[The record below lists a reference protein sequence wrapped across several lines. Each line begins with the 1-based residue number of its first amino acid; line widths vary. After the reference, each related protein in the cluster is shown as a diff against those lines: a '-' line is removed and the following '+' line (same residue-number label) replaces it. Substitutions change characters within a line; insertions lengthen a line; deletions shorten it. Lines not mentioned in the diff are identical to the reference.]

1 MKKFLAILLVAVL
14 ALSLVSC
21 GNNADGGDKGGD
33 KTDDKNDSTQSTYV
47 PLEVL
52 EKVWE
57 SFTDDE
63 KFPVAGGD
71 MTEENMNMEG
81 PGKFGVEDTSALD
94 TTLAFP
100 TTAADKIDDAASL
113 VHMMNANT
121 FTCGAFHV
129 KDAADVDSV
138 ASAIK
143 DSVMQ
148 RQWIC
153 GFPDKLVVVK
163 VGDCVVSFFGAEDLV
178 DAFKTKLTAA
188 YDASEIV
195 CDEPVA

>member
-1 MKKFLAILLVAVL
+1 MKKLLAILLVAVFT
-14 ALSLVSC
+14 LSLVSC
-21 GNNADGGDKGGD
+21 GGNTEGGDKNDG
-33 KTDDKNDSTQSTYV
+33 KNDSAQSSYV

-57 SFTDDE
+57 SYTDDE

-81 PGKFGVEDTSALD
+81 PGKFGVEDTAALD

-100 TTAADKIDDAASL
+100 ESAADKIDDAASL

-121 FTCGAFHV
+121 FTCGVFHV
-129 KDAADVDSV
+129 KDAADAAAV
-138 ASAIK
+138 ASAVK
-143 DSVMQ
+143 DNVMQ

-153 GFPDKLVVVK
+153 GFPDKLVVVT
-163 VGDCVVSFFGAEDLV
+163 VGDCVVSFFGAEDIV
-178 DAFKTKLTAA
+178 DTFKTKLTAA
-188 YDASEIV
+188 YDGAEVV